1 MIKSMVTSS
10 ISFQTT
16 LNKDTIDME
25 NAMERSGLS
34 MQMGP
39 LKKAF
44 TIMARKI
51 KSPPIRYN

>member
-1 MIKSMVTSS
+1 MRKSMVTSS

-34 MQMGP
+34 IQMGP
-39 LKKAF
+39 LKKAS
-44 TIMARKI
+44 TIMVRKI
-51 KSPPIRYN
+51 KSTPTRYN